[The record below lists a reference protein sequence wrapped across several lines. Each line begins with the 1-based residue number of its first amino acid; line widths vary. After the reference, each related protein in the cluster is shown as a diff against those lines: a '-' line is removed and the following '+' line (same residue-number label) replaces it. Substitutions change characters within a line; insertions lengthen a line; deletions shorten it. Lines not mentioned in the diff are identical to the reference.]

1 LAILRESR
9 RSVNPLKGGLTFIE
23 EISKNL
29 LFSNCFIEQE
39 KGEEMK
45 RFEPSYI
52 RNIGT
57 FGHGGEGKTSLV
69 EAILFDTGENN
80 RLGRV
85 DDGSSIMDFEQEEIN
100 RKISISAS
108 LAHFE
113 WNKYQFYVIDT
124 PGYANFIAEAKASMR
139 VVDGAIIVV
148 GGNSEVKVQTEAV
161 WGYANEFQ
169 VPRILYVGKMDM
181 ERADF
186 LKVVEEVR
194 KAFPSQPAVPVQL
207 PIGSNGSFKGVVDL
221 IQRKAYLY
229 RGDGT
234 GQFEVKDVP
243 PEMEEEVNSH
253 REKLI
258 EMAVEMDDQLMEKY
272 LESGEVS
279 TEEVIQCLRKGTLD
293 RKLVPAVCG
302 SSLQNIGLQPLLDLM
317 PLCFPSPLERGP
329 AQGKN
334 VKTGEPEAREP
345 KENAPFS
352 AFIFKTIADPFA
364 GKLNLFRVYSG
375 SINADSTVYNSKKE
389 VKERIGQI
397 FLLEGKKQKPVGF
410 ASVGDIVAVAKLKE
424 TTTGDTFSDEKKPIL
439 FEETKLPL
447 PVISYAITPK
457 TKGDEE
463 KITSSLARLHEEDPT
478 MMASRDEQT
487 GEILLSGVGQTHVEV
502 IVEKLRRKFG
512 VEVNL
517 STPKVPYKET
527 IRGTRT
533 GVIYRH
539 KKQTGG
545 RGQFAEVHFDISPL
559 PRGEGF
565 EFENALVGMNVPRN
579 FVPAVEKGIHE
590 ALQSGV
596 VAGYPVV
603 DVKVRFYDGKSHE
616 VDSSEMAFKIAAI
629 MCFKK
634 GVQEANPVLLEPI
647 MKVEVTAPDENIG
660 DVIGDLN
667 SRRGRV
673 LRVDSRGNYQVI
685 QANVPMSEMLKYA
698 PDLNSKTGGRG
709 TFTMEFSHYE
719 EVPAQLSEKVIAQ
732 AKKDK
737 AKED

>member
-1 LAILRESR
+1 
-9 RSVNPLKGGLTFIE
+9 
-23 EISKNL
+23 
-29 LFSNCFIEQE
+29 
-39 KGEEMK
+39 MK
-45 RFEPSYI
+45 RFETSNI

-69 EAILFDTGENN
+69 EAILFDTGENT

-85 DDGSSIMDFEQEEIN
+85 DDGSSLMDFEPEEIN

-113 WNKYQFYVIDT
+113 WDKHRFYLIDT
-124 PGYANFIAEAKASMR
+124 PGYANFVAEAKASMR
-139 VVDGAIIVV
+139 VVDGAVIVI
-148 GGNSEVKVQTEAV
+148 GGNSEVKVQTDTV

-169 VPRILYVGKMDM
+169 VPRVLYAGKMDT

-186 LKVVEEVR
+186 LKVVEDAKKR
-194 KAFPSQPAVPVQL
+194 FPSQPAVAVQF
-207 PIGSNGSFKGVVDL
+207 PIGAEKNFRGVVDL
-221 IQRKAYLY
+221 IDRKAYFY
-229 RGDGT
+229 KEDGS
-234 GQFEVKDVP
+234 GQFEIKEVPSELKD
-243 PEMEEEVNSH
+243 EVDRL
-253 REKLI
+253 REKMV
-258 EMAVEMDDQLMEKY
+258 EAVVEMDDQLMEKY

-279 TEEVIQCLRKGTLD
+279 NEEILRCLRKGTIE

-302 SSLQNIGLQPLLDLM
+302 SSVRNIGIQPLLDLM
-317 PLCFPSPLERGP
+317 IRCFPSPLERG
-329 AQGKN
+329 AVQGKN
-334 VKTGEPEAREP
+334 PKTGEPVTREP
-345 KENAPFS
+345 KEDVPLS
-352 AFIFKTIADPFA
+352 AFVFKTIADPYA
-364 GKLNLFRVYSG
+364 GKLSLFRVYSG
-375 SINADSTVYNSKKE
+375 SLNADSTVHNSKKD

-410 ASVGDIVAVAKLKE
+410 AGVGDIVAVAKLKE
-424 TTTGDTFSDEKKPIL
+424 TTTGDTFSDEKNPII
-439 FEETKLPL
+439 FEETKPPL
-447 PVISYAITPK
+447 PMISYALTPK
-457 TKGDEE
+457 SKGDEE
-463 KITSSLARLHEEDPT
+463 KIAASLARIHEEDPT
-478 MMASRDEQT
+478 MMVGRDEQT

-502 IVEKLRRKFG
+502 IVEKLKRKFG

-527 IRGTRT
+527 IRGSKQ
-533 GVIYRH
+533 GIIYRH

-545 RGQFAEVHFDISPL
+545 RGQFAEVHFDISSL
-559 PRGEGF
+559 PRGSGF

-579 FVPAVEKGIHE
+579 FVPAVEKGIGE
-590 ALQSGV
+590 AMQSGV
-596 VAGYPVV
+596 LAGFPVV

-616 VDSSEMAFKIAAI
+616 VDSSEMAFKLAAI

-634 GVQEANPVLLEPI
+634 GVQEANPVLLEPV
-647 MKVEVTAPDENIG
+647 MKVEVTAPDESIG

-673 LRVDSRGNYQVI
+673 LKVDARGNYQVI

-719 EVPAQLSEKVIAQ
+719 EVPAQLAEKVIAQ

-737 AKED
+737 EKED

>member
-1 LAILRESR
+1 
-9 RSVNPLKGGLTFIE
+9 
-23 EISKNL
+23 
-29 LFSNCFIEQE
+29 
-39 KGEEMK
+39 MK
-45 RFEPSYI
+45 RVEPITI

-69 EAILFDTGENN
+69 EVILFDTGENT

-85 DDGSSIMDFEQEEIN
+85 DDGSSLMDFEPEEIN

-108 LAHFE
+108 LSHFE
-113 WNKYQFYVIDT
+113 WNKHQFHIIDT

-139 VVDGAIIVV
+139 VVDGAIVVV
-148 GGNSEVKVQTEAV
+148 GGNSEVKVQTETV

-169 VPRILYVGKMDM
+169 IPRILYVSKMDT
-181 ERADF
+181 ERANF
-186 LKVVEEVR
+186 LKVVEEV
-194 KAFPSQPAVPVQL
+194 KKIFPSQPVVPVQL
-207 PIGSNGSFKGVVDL
+207 PIGGEGSFKGMVDL
-221 IQRKAYLY
+221 IQRKAYFY
-229 RGDGT
+229 REDGS
-234 GQFEVKDVP
+234 GQFELKDVP
-243 PEMEEEVNSH
+243 PNIKEEVERL
-253 REKLI
+253 REKLV
-258 EMAVEMDDQLMEKY
+258 ETVVEMDDQLMEKY

-279 TEEVIQCLRKGTLD
+279 TEEIVQCLRKGTME

-302 SSLQNIGLQPLLDLM
+302 SSIRNIGAQPLLDLAIS
-317 PLCFPSPLERGP
+317 CFPSPLERGSV
-329 AQGKN
+329 QGKN
-334 VKTGEPEAREP
+334 PKTGEPETREP
-345 KENAPFS
+345 KEDAPFS
-352 AFIFKTIADPFA
+352 AFVFKTIADPFA

-375 SINADSTVYNSKKE
+375 SVNADSTLYNSKKE
-389 VKERIGQI
+389 VRERIGQI

-424 TTTGDTFSDEKKPIL
+424 TTTGDTFSDEKKPIV

-447 PVISYAITPK
+447 PVISYALTPK
-457 TKGDEE
+457 SKGDEE
-463 KITSSLARLHEEDPT
+463 KITASLARMHEEDPT
-478 MMASRDEQT
+478 MMLGRDEQT

-502 IVEKLRRKFG
+502 IVEKLKRKFG

-517 STPKVPYKET
+517 SIPKVPYKET
-527 IRGTRT
+527 IRGSKT

-545 RGQFAEVHFDISPL
+545 RGQFAEVHFDVSAL
-559 PRGEGF
+559 PRGAGF

-579 FVPAVEKGIHE
+579 FVPAVEKGIAE
-590 ALQSGV
+590 AMQSGV
-596 VAGYPVV
+596 LAGYPVV

-629 MCFKK
+629 MAFKK

-647 MKVEVTAPDENIG
+647 MKVVVTAPDENIG

-673 LRVDSRGNYQVI
+673 LRVDAKGNYQMI
-685 QANVPMSEMLKYA
+685 EANVPMSEMLKYA

-719 EVPAQLSEKVIAQ
+719 EVPAQMAEKVIAQ
-732 AKKDK
+732 VKKDK
-737 AKED
+737 EKED

>member
-1 LAILRESR
+1 
-9 RSVNPLKGGLTFIE
+9 
-23 EISKNL
+23 
-29 LFSNCFIEQE
+29 
-39 KGEEMK
+39 MK
-45 RFEPSYI
+45 RFEPSRI

-85 DDGSSIMDFEQEEIN
+85 DDESSLMDFEPEEIN

-108 LAHFE
+108 LSHFE
-113 WNKYQFYVIDT
+113 WDKHQFHIIDT

-148 GGNSEVKVQTEAV
+148 GGNSGVKVQTETV

-169 VPRILYVGKMDM
+169 VPRILYVSKMDM

-186 LKVVEEVR
+186 LKVVEEV
-194 KAFPSQPAVPVQL
+194 KKTFPSQPAIPVQL
-207 PIGSNGSFKGVVDL
+207 PIGGEGDFKGTIDL
-221 IQRKAYLY
+221 IQRKVYLY
-229 RGDGT
+229 REDGS
-234 GQFEVKDVP
+234 GQFELKEIP
-243 PEMEEEVNSH
+243 PEMKEEVDRL
-253 REKLI
+253 RERLV
-258 EMAVEMDDQLMEKY
+258 EAVVEMDDQLMEKY
-272 LESGEVS
+272 LESGEIS
-279 TEEVIQCLRKGTLD
+279 TEELTQYLRKGTIE
-293 RKLVPAVCG
+293 RRLVPALCG
-302 SSLQNIGLQPLLDLM
+302 SSIENIGIQPLLDLM
-317 PLCFPSPLERGP
+317 VSCFPSPPERRP
-329 AQGKN
+329 VQGKN
-334 VKTGEPEAREP
+334 IKTGEPEIREP
-345 KENAPFS
+345 KEDGPFS
-352 AFIFKTIADPFA
+352 AFVFKTIADPFA

-375 SINADSTVYNSKKE
+375 NINADSIVYNSTKN

-410 ASVGDIVAVAKLKE
+410 AGVGDIVAVAKLKE
-424 TTTGDTFSDEKKPIL
+424 TTTGDTFSDEKRPIV
-439 FEETKLPL
+439 FEETRLPL
-447 PVISYAITPK
+447 PMISYALTPK
-457 TKGDEE
+457 SKGDED
-463 KITSSLARLHEEDPT
+463 KITASLARIHEEDPT
-478 MMASRDEQT
+478 MMMGRDEQT

-502 IVEKLRRKFG
+502 IVEKLKRKFG

-517 STPKVPYKET
+517 SVPKVPYKET
-527 IRGTRT
+527 IRGSKT

-545 RGQFAEVHFDISPL
+545 RGQFAEVHFDISAL
-559 PRGEGF
+559 PRGVGF
-565 EFENALVGMNVPRN
+565 EFENALTGMNVPRN
-579 FVPAVEKGIHE
+579 FVPAVEKGVAE
-590 ALQSGV
+590 AMQSGV
-596 VAGYPVV
+596 LAGYPVV

-629 MCFKK
+629 MAFKK

-647 MKVEVTAPDENIG
+647 MKVEVTVPDENIG

-673 LRVDSRGNYQVI
+673 LGVDSKGNYQVV
-685 QANVPMSEMLKYA
+685 QANVPMAEMLKYA
-698 PDLNSKTGGRG
+698 PDLKSKTGGRG

-719 EVPAQLSEKVIAQ
+719 EVPAHLSEKIIAQ

-737 AKED
+737 EKES

>member
-1 LAILRESR
+1 
-9 RSVNPLKGGLTFIE
+9 
-23 EISKNL
+23 
-29 LFSNCFIEQE
+29 
-39 KGEEMK
+39 MK
-45 RFEPSYI
+45 RVEPSHI

-85 DDGSSIMDFEQEEIN
+85 DDGSSLMDFEPEEIN

-108 LAHFE
+108 LTHFE
-113 WNKYQFYVIDT
+113 WDKHQFHVIDT
-124 PGYANFIAEAKASMR
+124 PGYANFVAEAKASMR

-148 GGNSEVKVQTEAV
+148 GGNSGVKIQTETV
-161 WGYANEFQ
+161 WGYANEFD
-169 VPRILYVGKMDM
+169 VPRILYVSKMDM

-186 LKVVEEVR
+186 FKVVEEV
-194 KAFPSQPAVPVQL
+194 KKTFPSQPVVPVQL
-207 PIGSNGSFKGVVDL
+207 PIGGDGNFKGVVDL
-221 IQRKAYLY
+221 IHRKAYLY
-229 RGDGT
+229 RDDGS
-234 GQFEVKDVP
+234 GQFELKEVP
-243 PEMEEEVNSH
+243 PEMKEEVDRQ

-258 EMAVEMDDQLMEKY
+258 ETVVEMDDQLMEKY
-272 LESGEVS
+272 LESGEIS
-279 TEEVIQCLRKGTLD
+279 AEEILQCLRKGTMERRLI
-293 RKLVPAVCG
+293 PALCG
-302 SSLQNIGLQPLLDLM
+302 SSIRNIGIHPLLDLM
-317 PLCFPSPLERGP
+317 ILCFPSPLERGSV
-329 AQGKN
+329 QGKN
-334 VKTGEPEAREP
+334 IKTGEPETREP
-345 KENAPFS
+345 KEDGPLS

-364 GKLNLFRVYSG
+364 GKLSLFRVYSG
-375 SINADSTVYNSKKE
+375 SINADSVVYNSKKDL
-389 VKERIGQI
+389 KERIGQI

-424 TTTGDTFSDEKKPIL
+424 TTTGDTFSDEKRPVL

-447 PVISYAITPK
+447 PVISYALTPK
-457 TKGDEE
+457 SKGDED

-478 MMASRDEQT
+478 MTMGRDEQT

-502 IVEKLRRKFG
+502 IVERLKRKFG

-517 STPKVPYKET
+517 SVPKVPYKET
-527 IRGTRT
+527 IRGSKT

-545 RGQFAEVHFDISPL
+545 RGQFAEVHFDISAL
-559 PRGEGF
+559 PRGSGS
-565 EFENALVGMNVPRN
+565 EFENALTGMNVPRN
-579 FVPAVEKGIHE
+579 FVPAVEKGIAE
-590 ALQSGV
+590 AMQSGV
-596 VAGYPVV
+596 LGGFPVV

-629 MCFKK
+629 MAFKK

-673 LRVDSRGNYQVI
+673 LGVEGGGNYQVI
-685 QANVPMSEMLKYA
+685 QAHVPMSEMLKYA

-709 TFTMEFSHYE
+709 TFMMEFSHYE
-719 EVPAQLSEKVIAQ
+719 EVPAQLTEKIIAQ
-732 AKKDK
+732 TKKDK
-737 AKED
+737 EKES

>member
-1 LAILRESR
+1 
-9 RSVNPLKGGLTFIE
+9 
-23 EISKNL
+23 
-29 LFSNCFIEQE
+29 
-39 KGEEMK
+39 MK

-69 EAILFDTGENN
+69 DAMLFDTGENN

-85 DDGSSIMDFEQEEIN
+85 EDGSSLMDFEPEEIN

-108 LAHFE
+108 LSHFE
-113 WNKYQFYVIDT
+113 WDKHQFHIIDT

-148 GGNSEVKVQTEAV
+148 QGNSGVKVQTETV
-161 WGYANEFQ
+161 WDYANEFGI
-169 VPRILYVGKMDM
+169 PRILYVSKMDM

-186 LKVVEEVR
+186 LKVVEEV
-194 KAFPSQPAVPVQL
+194 KKTFPSQSAIPVQL
-207 PIGSNGSFKGVVDL
+207 PIGGEGSFKGVVDL
-221 IQRKAYLY
+221 IHKKAYLY
-229 RGDGT
+229 QEDSS
-234 GQFEVKDVP
+234 GQFEIKEVP
-243 PEMEEEVNSH
+243 PDMKEEVDRL

-258 EMAVEMDDQLMEKY
+258 EAVVEMDDQLMEKY
-272 LESGEVS
+272 LESGEIS
-279 TEEVIQCLRKGTLD
+279 TEEIVQCLRRGTMEG
-293 RKLVPAVCG
+293 RLVPALCG
-302 SSLQNIGLQPLLDLM
+302 SSIRNIGIQPILNM
-317 PLCFPSPLERGP
+317 IIRCFPSPLEKGSV
-329 AQGKN
+329 QGKN
-334 VKTGEPEAREP
+334 IKTGETEIREP
-345 KENAPFS
+345 KEDAPFS
-352 AFIFKTIADPFA
+352 AFVFKTIVDPYA
-364 GKLNLFRVYSG
+364 GKLSLFRVYSG
-375 SINADSTVYNSKKE
+375 SISSDSLVYNSKKD

-397 FLLEGKKQKPVGF
+397 FLMEGKKQKPVGF

-424 TTTGDTFSDEKKPIL
+424 TTTGDTFSDEKRPIL
-439 FEETKLPL
+439 FEETRLPL
-447 PVISYAITPK
+447 PVISYALTPK
-457 TKGDEE
+457 SKGDED
-463 KITSSLARLHEEDPT
+463 KIASSLARIHEEDPT
-478 MMASRDEQT
+478 MMMGRDEQT

-502 IVEKLRRKFG
+502 IVEKLKRKFG

-517 STPKVPYKET
+517 SVPKVPYKET
-527 IRGTRT
+527 IRGSKT

-545 RGQFAEVHFDISPL
+545 RGQFAEVHFDISAL
-559 PRGEGF
+559 PRGSGF
-565 EFENALVGMNVPRN
+565 EFDNALTGMNVPRN
-579 FVPAVEKGIHE
+579 FVPAVEKGIVE
-590 ALQSGV
+590 AMQSGV
-596 VAGYPVV
+596 LGGYPVV

-629 MCFKK
+629 MAFKK

-673 LRVDSRGNYQVI
+673 LRVDSKGNYQVVL
-685 QANVPMSEMLKYA
+685 ANVPMAEMLKYA

-732 AKKDK
+732 AKKE
-737 AKED
+737 KES

>member
-1 LAILRESR
+1 
-9 RSVNPLKGGLTFIE
+9 
-23 EISKNL
+23 
-29 LFSNCFIEQE
+29 
-39 KGEEMK
+39 MK
-45 RFEPSYI
+45 RAEPTQI

-69 EAILFDTGENN
+69 EAILFDTGENT

-85 DDGSSIMDFEQEEIN
+85 DDGSSLMDFEPEEIN

-108 LAHFE
+108 LSHFE
-113 WNKYQFYVIDT
+113 WNKHQFHIIDT

-148 GGNSEVKVQTEAV
+148 SGNSGVKVQTETV

-169 VPRILYVGKMDM
+169 VPRILYVSKMDT
-181 ERADF
+181 ERANF
-186 LKVVEEVR
+186 LKVVEEV
-194 KAFPSQPAVPVQL
+194 KKTFPSQPVVPVQL
-207 PIGSNGSFKGVVDL
+207 PIGGEGNFKGVVDL
-221 IQRKAYLY
+221 IQRKAYFY
-229 RGDGT
+229 REDGS
-234 GQFEVKDVP
+234 GQFELKDVP
-243 PEMEEEVNSH
+243 ADMKEEVERL
-253 REKLI
+253 REKLV
-258 EMAVEMDDQLMEKY
+258 ETAVEMDDQLMEKY

-279 TEEVIQCLRKGTLD
+279 IEEIIRCLRKGTME
-293 RKLVPAVCG
+293 RKLVPAACG
-302 SSLQNIGLQPLLDLM
+302 SSIRNIGIQPLLDLAIS
-317 PLCFPSPLERGP
+317 CFPSPLERGSV
-329 AQGKN
+329 QGKN
-334 VKTGEPEAREP
+334 PRTGEPETRDP
-345 KENAPFS
+345 KEDAPFS
-352 AFIFKTIADPFA
+352 AFVFKTVADPFA

-375 SINADSTVYNSKKE
+375 SANADSTLYNSKKD

-410 ASVGDIVAVAKLKE
+410 AGVGDIVAVAKLKE
-424 TTTGDTFSDEKKPIL
+424 TTTGDTFSDEKKPIM

-447 PVISYAITPK
+447 PVISYALTPK
-457 TKGDEE
+457 SKGDED
-463 KITSSLARLHEEDPT
+463 KITASLARIHEEDPT
-478 MMASRDEQT
+478 MMLGRDEQT
-487 GEILLSGVGQTHVEV
+487 GEIILSGVGQTHVEV
-502 IVEKLRRKFG
+502 IVEKLKRKFG

-517 STPKVPYKET
+517 SVPKVPYKET
-527 IRGTRT
+527 IRGSKT

-545 RGQFAEVHFDISPL
+545 RGQFAEVHFDISSL
-559 PRGEGF
+559 PRGSGF
-565 EFENALVGMNVPRN
+565 EFDNALSGMNVPRN
-579 FVPAVEKGIHE
+579 FVPAVEKGVAE
-590 ALQSGV
+590 AMQSGV
-596 VAGYPVV
+596 LAGYPVV

-629 MCFKK
+629 MAFKK

-647 MKVEVTAPDENIG
+647 MKVVVTAPDENIG

-673 LRVDSRGNYQVI
+673 LRVDGKGNYQMI
-685 QANVPMSEMLKYA
+685 EANVPMSEMLKYA

-719 EVPAQLSEKVIAQ
+719 EVPGQLAEKVIAQ

-737 AKED
+737 EKED

>member
-1 LAILRESR
+1 VDGLR
-9 RSVNPLKGGLTFIE
+9 
-23 EISKNL
+23 
-29 LFSNCFIEQE
+29 

-45 RFEPSYI
+45 RFELSHI

-57 FGHGGEGKTSLV
+57 FGHGGEGKTSLA
-69 EAILFDTGENN
+69 EAILFDTGENS

-85 DDGSSIMDFEQEEIN
+85 DDGSSLMDFEPEEIN
-100 RKISISAS
+100 RKISITAS
-108 LAHFE
+108 LSHFE
-113 WNKYQFYVIDT
+113 WDKHQFHIIDT

-148 GGNSEVKVQTEAV
+148 GGNSGVKVQTETV
-161 WGYANEFQ
+161 WGYANEFG
-169 VPRILYVGKMDM
+169 VPRILYVSKMDT

-186 LKVVEEVR
+186 LKVVEEV
-194 KAFPSQPAVPVQL
+194 KKTFPSQPAFPVQF
-207 PIGSNGSFKGVVDL
+207 PIGGEGNFRGVVDL

-229 RGDGT
+229 REDGS
-234 GQFEVKDVP
+234 GQFELKEVP
-243 PEMEEEVNSH
+243 NDIKEEVDRL
-253 REKLI
+253 REKLV
-258 EMAVEMDDQLMEKY
+258 EAVVEVDDQLMEKY
-272 LESGEVS
+272 LESGDIS
-279 TEEVIQCLRKGTLD
+279 TEEIIQCLRRGTMEK
-293 RKLVPAVCG
+293 KLVPALCG
-302 SSLQNIGLQPLLDLM
+302 SFIRNIGIQPLLDLM
-317 PLCFPSPLERGP
+317 ISCFPSPLDRGP
-329 AQGKN
+329 VQGKN
-334 VKTGEPEAREP
+334 IKTGETEIREP
-345 KENAPFS
+345 KEDGPLS
-352 AFIFKTIADPFA
+352 AFVFKTIADPFA

-375 SINADSTVYNSKKE
+375 GINADSVVYNSKKD

-424 TTTGDTFSDEKKPIL
+424 TTTGDTFSDEKRPIL

-447 PVISYAITPK
+447 PMITYALTPK
-457 TKGDEE
+457 SKGDED
-463 KITSSLARLHEEDPT
+463 KITASLARIHEEDPT
-478 MMASRDEQT
+478 MTMGRDEQT
-487 GEILLSGVGQTHVEV
+487 GEVLLSGVGQTHVEV
-502 IVEKLRRKFG
+502 IVEKLKRKFG

-517 STPKVPYKET
+517 SVPKVPYKET
-527 IRGTRT
+527 IRGSKA

-545 RGQFAEVHFDISPL
+545 RGQFAEVHFDVSAL
-559 PRGEGF
+559 PRGAGF
-565 EFENALVGMNVPRN
+565 EFENALTGMNVPRN
-579 FVPAVEKGIHE
+579 FVPAVEKGIAE
-590 ALQSGV
+590 AMQSGV
-596 VAGYPVV
+596 LGGYPVV

-629 MCFKK
+629 MAFKK

-647 MKVEVTAPDENIG
+647 MRVEVTVPDENIG

-673 LRVDSRGNYQVI
+673 LGVEGRGNYQVI

-719 EVPAQLSEKVIAQ
+719 EVPAQLSEKIVAQ
-732 AKKDK
+732 AKKE
-737 AKED
+737 KEKES

>member
-1 LAILRESR
+1 MR
-9 RSVNPLKGGLTFIE
+9 RV
-23 EISKNL
+23 
-29 LFSNCFIEQE
+29 
-39 KGEEMK
+39 
-45 RFEPSYI
+45 EPNFI

-69 EAILFDTGENN
+69 EAILFDTGINT

-85 DDGSSIMDFEQEEIN
+85 DDGSSIMDFEPEEIN

-108 LAHFE
+108 LAHFD
-113 WNKYQFYVIDT
+113 WNKHFFYVIDT
-124 PGYANFIAEAKASMR
+124 PGYANFIFEAKASMR

-148 GGNSEVKVQTEAV
+148 GANSEVKVQTETV
-161 WGYANEFQ
+161 WDYANEFE
-169 VPRILYVGKMDM
+169 VPRILFVSKMDM

-186 LKVVEEVR
+186 LKVVEEVK
-194 KAFPSQPAVPVQL
+194 KAFPSQPSVPLQL
-207 PIGSNGSFKGVVDL
+207 PIGSSGEFKGVIDL
-221 IQRKAYLY
+221 IQKKAYFY
-229 RGDGT
+229 QRDGS
-234 GQFEVKDVP
+234 GQFEVKEVP
-243 PEMEEEVNSH
+243 PEMEEEVNRF

-258 EMAVEMDDQLMEKY
+258 ETLVEMDDQLMEKY
-272 LESGEVS
+272 LESGEIT
-279 TEEVIQCLRKGTLD
+279 TEEAMTCLRKGTIE
-293 RKLVPAVCG
+293 RRLVPAVCG
-302 SSLQNIGLQPLLDLM
+302 SSLQNIGIQPLLDL
-317 PLCFPSPLERGP
+317 LIHCFPSPMEKKP
-329 AQGKN
+329 VQGRHP
-334 VKTGEPEAREP
+334 KTGEVESREP
-345 KENAPFS
+345 KEDAPFS
-352 AFIFKTIADPFA
+352 AFVFKTIADPFA

-375 SINADSTVYNSKKE
+375 SINADSTVYNSKKD

-397 FLLEGKKQKPVGF
+397 FLMEGKKQKPVGF
-410 ASVGDIVAVAKLKE
+410 ASVGDIVAVAKLKD
-424 TTTGDTFSDEKKPIL
+424 TSTGDTLCDEKKPVV
-439 FEETKLPL
+439 FEETKIPL
-447 PVISYAITPK
+447 PVITYAIAPK
-457 TKGDEE
+457 AKGDEE
-463 KITSSLARLHEEDPT
+463 KITASLARLHEEDPT
-478 MMASRDEQT
+478 MMVSRDEQT
-487 GEILLSGVGQTHVEV
+487 GEILLSGVGQSHVEV
-502 IVEKLRRKFG
+502 IVEKLKRKFG

-527 IRGTRT
+527 IRGTKT

-559 PRGEGF
+559 PRGAGF

-590 ALQSGV
+590 AMQSGV
-596 VAGYPVV
+596 LAGYPVV

-634 GVQEANPVLLEPI
+634 GIAEANPVLLEPI
-647 MKVEVTAPDENIG
+647 MKVEVIAPEETIG

-673 LRVDSRGNYQVI
+673 LKVDAKGNYQVI
-685 QANVPMSEMLKYA
+685 QANVPMAEMLKYA

-719 EVPAQLSEKVIAQ
+719 EVPAQIAEKIITQ
-732 AKKDK
+732 AKKE
-737 AKED
+737 KESEK